1 MSRLWQIFQ
10 TVLGL
15 IFRHPLV
22 GTSIVPI
29 LPDGR
34 VVLVQRKDDES
45 WGLPGGLV
53 DWGETIQQA
62 AVREVA
68 EETGLTVVSIRRLVG
83 VYSAPDRDPRIHS
96 VCIMVEAQVEGEIS
110 IQDTLEIQTVQAY
123 DWSNLPEGSLS
134 HDHRQQIDDYLQ
146 GKTALA

>member
-22 GTSIVPI
+22 GTSIIPI

-34 VVLVQRKDDES
+34 VVLVQRKDDDS

-53 DWGETIQQA
+53 DWGEMIHQA

-68 EETGLTVVSIRRLVG
+68 EETGLRVVSIGRLVG

-96 VCIMVEAQVEGEIS
+96 VCIVVEAQVEGEIS
-110 IQDTLEIQTVQAY
+110 IQDTLEIQTAQAY
-123 DWSNLPEGSLS
+123 DWSNLPQGKLS
-134 HDHRQQIDDYLQ
+134 HDHRQQIEDYLQ
-146 GKTALA
+146 GKTTLA